1 MHYVSKESSNKELIW
16 IRKMTSKEKK
26 RKPSNGRNEQNA
38 YWQISRKE
46 TLYKKKYWVFLES
59 ADRLFLNKRRNAS
72 SI

>member
-26 RKPSNGRNEQNA
+26 IKPSNGRNEQNA

-59 ADRLFLNKRRNAS
+59 ADCLFLNKGRNAS